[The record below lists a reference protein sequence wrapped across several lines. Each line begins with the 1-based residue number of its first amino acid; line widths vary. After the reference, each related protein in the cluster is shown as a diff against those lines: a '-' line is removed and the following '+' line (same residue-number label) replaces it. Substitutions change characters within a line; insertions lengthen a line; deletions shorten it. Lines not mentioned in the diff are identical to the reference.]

1 SLLFEEVGRL
11 RTAIANIQESHNLQI
26 QRLEDRLEE
35 KRQHIVRLESRIEKQ
50 QDFDDIKKEN
60 SMLRSVDLSASHESK
75 QFQELLLERTKALA
89 AQTEAIKSSST
100 TSEGEFSSQSSCFS
114 TIFCLSSPNR
124 CMHCTRSV
132 VPSVGA

>member
-1 SLLFEEVGRL
+1 ISLLFEEVGRL

-89 AQTEAIKSSST
+89 AQTEAIKSSSA
-100 TSEGEFSSQSSCFS
+100 TSEAGKRRRVASDRKLIKLDSN
-114 TIFCLSSPNR
+114 SPIPNETPGR
-124 CMHCTRSV
+124 LD
-132 VPSVGA
+132 

>member
-1 SLLFEEVGRL
+1 MSRSMAERSTISLLFEEVGRL

-89 AQTEAIKSSST
+89 AQTEAIKSSSAN
-100 TSEGEFSSQSSCFS
+100 SEGMVIGSISSAFLGQ
-114 TIFCLSSPNR
+114 
-124 CMHCTRSV
+124 
-132 VPSVGA
+132 